1 MINKEFDFQIVKV
14 DELRKNLV
22 VSRKAILEESL
33 NEKRQELM
41 TKIEVGAQLQGLV
54 KNITDFG
61 AFVD

>member
-1 MINKEFDFQIVKV
+1 M
-14 DELRKNLV
+14 RKNLV

-54 KNITDFG
+54 KKYN
-61 AFVD
+61 